1 MRTELSL
8 ESQLDPAGWG
18 GSKIELFLMS
28 FSGSDSWRAFYG
40 YLLILYDFRSSK
52 GAHWAPT

>member
-28 FSGSDSWRAFYG
+28 FSGIDSRRAFYC
-40 YLLILYDFRSSK
+40 YFLILYDFRSSK